1 MSSCL
6 RRLDSNHLIGVGDEG
21 HFRHDF
27 AFANQLYSGSLGVD
41 RERLLGIPKIDFGTC
56 HLYPDFARNES
67 PVEFGA
73 RWFGSTLKQGT
84 GLISRC

>member
-21 HFRHDF
+21 YFRHDF

-41 RERLLGIPKIDFGTC
+41 RERLLGIPKSFRDMSFV
-56 HLYPDFARNES
+56 P
-67 PVEFGA
+67 
-73 RWFGSTLKQGT
+73 
-84 GLISRC
+84 GLCPE